1 MFSFARWGNE
11 LYSGEKS
18 YDIVGRR
25 RLWFL
30 IATVGVVLSFL
41 ILLLK
46 GMNLGIEFR
55 GGTEFTVS
63 NAATTSSLPATEVL
77 SDAGVSDIRTAVV
90 GGSSLRIQTEALD
103 AERVEALRGELA
115 TAYGVD
121 VGEITSTF
129 VGPAWGAD
137 VTTKALQGL
146 LIFLVLVTIVMSIYF
161 RSWRMSVAAVVALL
175 HDLAITVGAYALI
188 GFEVTPASVIGFL
201 TILGYSLYDTVVVF
215 DKVREN
221 AAGVTEQHDHTY
233 AEAAN
238 LAVNQTLVRSIN
250 TSVVGVLPVAAI
262 LFVGA
267 FLLGAGTLKD
277 IALALFVG
285 MLVST
290 ISSIFLATPL
300 EVVLRQREESIR
312 EHTADIHARRAAG
325 GPVIELTT
333 DRKGRTVRT
342 AAVPVSASSGEVP
355 DPDEVEAADAE
366 AVARSVGRTNVVAGG
381 HKGTAAQP
389 KRKKRSKR

>member
-1 MFSFARWGNE
+1 MFNFARWGNQ

-25 RLWFL
+25 KLWYT
-30 IATVGVVLSFL
+30 IATSFVILSILVLLFR
-41 ILLLK
+41 

-63 NAATTSSLPATEVL
+63 NATTTSSEPATDVL
-77 SDAGVSDIRTAVV
+77 TEAGVSDIRTAVI
-90 GGSSLRIQTEALD
+90 GGSAVRIQTEALD
-103 AERVEALRGELA
+103 APLVEQLREDLA
-115 TAYGVD
+115 DAYGVEPGD
-121 VGEITSTF
+121 VTSTF

-137 VTTKALQGL
+137 VTGKALQGL

-175 HDLAITVGAYALI
+175 HDLVITVGAYALI

-221 AAGVTEQHDHTY
+221 TAGVVEQNEHTY

-262 LFVGA
+262 LFVGV

-285 MLVST
+285 MLIST
-290 ISSIFLATPL
+290 VSSIFLATPL
-300 EVVLRQREESIR
+300 EVTLREREPSVK
-312 EHTADIHARRAAG
+312 EHTEEILARRAAG
-325 GPVIELTT
+325 APVVSMTK

-342 AAVPVSASSGEVP
+342 VKGFEADEVASNEGGAEEGAVPTLAP
-355 DPDEVEAADAE
+355 AA
-366 AVARSVGRTNVVAGG
+366 RQNVQAGG
-381 HKGTAAQP
+381 HRGATAQP
-389 KRKKRSKR
+389 KRRKRSKR

>member
-1 MFSFARWGNE
+1 MMFSFARWGNE
-11 LYSGEKS
+11 LYTGERS
-18 YDIVGRR
+18 YDIVGKRR
-25 RLWFL
+25 RWFA
-30 IATVGVVLSFL
+30 IAIAGVVLS
-41 ILLLK
+41 ILVLGIK

-63 NAATTSSLPATEVL
+63 NATTTSSAPATEVL
-77 SDAGVSDIRTAVV
+77 AAEGVSDIRTAVV
-90 GGSSLRIQTEALD
+90 GGSAVRIQTEALD
-103 AERVEALRGELA
+103 TELVEQLRGDLA
-115 TAYGVD
+115 EAYGVD
-121 VGEITSTF
+121 VSEITSTF

-146 LIFLVLVTIVMSIYF
+146 LTFLALVTVVMSIYF

-175 HDLAITVGAYALI
+175 HDLVITVGAYALI

-221 AAGVTEQHDHTY
+221 TAGAIQQKDHTY

-250 TSVVGVLPVAAI
+250 TSVVGLLPVAAI

-277 IALALFVG
+277 IALALFIG
-285 MLVST
+285 MLIST

-300 EVVLRQREESIR
+300 EVELREREASVA
-312 EHTADIHARRAAG
+312 EHTAEILARRAAG
-325 GPVIELTT
+325 APAISVTT

-342 AAVPVSASSGEVP
+342 
-355 DPDEVEAADAE
+355 
-366 AVARSVGRTNVVAGG
+366 GR
-381 HKGTAAQP
+381 
-389 KRKKRSKR
+389 